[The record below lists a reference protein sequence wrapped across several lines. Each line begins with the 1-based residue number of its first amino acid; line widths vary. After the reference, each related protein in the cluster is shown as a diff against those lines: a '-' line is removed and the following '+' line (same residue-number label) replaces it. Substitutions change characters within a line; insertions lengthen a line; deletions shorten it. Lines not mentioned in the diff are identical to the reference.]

1 MALLNLTA
9 FTPQMAFSVCSTL
22 RALGGAAE
30 IETLQVWMSPATVY
44 EEGGA
49 PRTAGLGL
57 RESIALCETIDL
69 VRRDD
74 TALVLQQP
82 FESLDGFRRELRD
95 RVLMPERNVDLFNES
110 PEGGVQAHELT
121 RALAWFMH
129 LRSSLGPYSTANYE
143 RYQSV
148 GPRVIENDNRWAVFD
163 RWVVFLGFGWR
174 TGEGLIP
181 DPARVLADRLDEV
194 IAPGDELPLPRFL
207 DDLATRIPV
216 LDGGSYHE
224 AFRSATGDSGRD
236 NRRVS
241 EPLSLALMRLQRR
254 GTLEFYGG
262 GDAEARVFRVG
273 TDIDSSNQFVK
284 RTAVGTSAG
293 SVR

>member
-22 RALGGAAE
+22 RSLGGVAD
-30 IETLQVWMSPATVY
+30 IETLQAWMSPAAAY
-44 EEGGA
+44 DDGEA

-57 RESIALCETIDL
+57 RESIALCETVDL

-74 TALVLQQP
+74 TSLLLQQS
-82 FESLDGFRRELRD
+82 FESLDEFRRALCD
-95 RVLMPERNVDLFNES
+95 LVLMPERNVDLFNTS
-110 PEGGVQAHELT
+110 PQGGVRAHELT
-121 RALAWFMH
+121 RALAWFMQ
-129 LRSSLGPYSTANYE
+129 LRSSLGPYNTANYE
-143 RYQSV
+143 RYQNV

-174 TGEGLIP
+174 TSDGLIP
-181 DPARVLADRLDEV
+181 DPTRVVAGRLDEV
-194 IAPGDELPLPRFL
+194 IAPGAELSLPQFL
-207 DDLATRIPV
+207 DEFAARIPV
-216 LDGGSYHE
+216 LDGGSYYE
-224 AFRSATGDSGRD
+224 AFLSAAGDPGRD
-236 NRRVS
+236 KRRVS

-273 TDIDSSNQFVK
+273 ADIDSSNQFVK
-284 RTAVGTSAG
+284 RVAVGASVG
-293 SVR
+293 SMR